1 MWSLSALPWMRGP
14 RAERHKCMF
23 AVYLDLKN
31 MHKKS
36 NHNLLW
42 IATNRGTQWQIHD
55 ESDPTQVS
63 RVGKCSDRR
72 TSDFPLPGLQM
83 NGFSY
88 TRTIPSQGKRRKN
101 RTSPK
106 QEEQQIRTSG
116 WKANGSSVC
125 PEGVVLK
132 VIFYLTCFIFFKKE
146 KENNFNSESNE
157 RNQDSLRATSAF
169 KWFCLE
175 IQYGKLLCS
184 SAWEQEVEM
193 LLMRTPNTT
202 QMLATLQ
209 SFKELTNLEKILKK
223 KLS

>member
-14 RAERHKCMF
+14 RAKRHKCMF
-23 AVYLDLKN
+23 AVYLGLKN
-31 MHKKS
+31 MHKKT

-63 RVGKCSDRR
+63 RVGKCSDSR

-106 QEEQQIRTSG
+106 QEEQQIHTPG

-132 VIFYLTCFIFFKKE
+132 VIFYLSCFIFFFREKE
-146 KENNFNSESNE
+146 KNFNSESNE

-202 QMLATLQ
+202 QTLATLQ

>member
-1 MWSLSALPWMRGP
+1 
-14 RAERHKCMF
+14 
-23 AVYLDLKN
+23 
-31 MHKKS
+31 MHKKT

-63 RVGKCSDRR
+63 RVGKCSDSR

-106 QEEQQIRTSG
+106 QEEQQIHTPG

-132 VIFYLTCFIFFKKE
+132 VIFYLSCFIFFFREKE
-146 KENNFNSESNE
+146 KNFNSESNE